1 YKPYNTRFKRTRKY
15 QELDRS
21 MLYNLYTE
29 QLKRLKKLNNDV
41 TENESCIKNIVS
53 YPIMT
58 EIVIYIDKLIQ
69 KEKEIIHDRHNRKFQ
84 ALNIPVNQGEFHN
97 KLVNNLSYRALSSAE
112 ESLLSKGWK
121 YAINLNKF
129 NNLNLKA
136 DIEYMYYCMDKKLL
150 LKNTDNANTVK
161 AALNDFGNKLKK
173 KVDEDIPNLS
183 SEELNAIS
191 TLLNEHSLVISKVD
205 KGNAVV
211 VMNKSDYLFK
221 ANEILNDK
229 RAFKKLNHNL
239 TDKRENELI
248 KFLLQ
253 LKKLVSAAPLGLKC
267 GTHIYL
273 FDLLK

>member
-1 YKPYNTRFKRTRKY
+1 MKCLRQYERIKLKHYKLEQNTEFLRICLIYNVLPKFIRYKPYNTRFKRTRKY
-15 QELDRS
+15 QELGRS
-21 MLYNLYTE
+21 MLYNIYTE

-41 TENESCIKNIVS
+41 TENGSCIKNIVS

-58 EIVIYIDKLIQ
+58 EIVIYIDKLIH

-84 ALNIPVNQGEFHN
+84 ALNIPVNQ
-97 KLVNNLSYRALSSAE
+97 AE

-129 NNLNLKA
+129 NNLNLKV
-136 DIEYMYYCMDKKLL
+136 DIEYMYYFMDKNLL
-150 LKNTDNANTVK
+150 LKNTDNANKVK
-161 AALNDFGNKLKK
+161 AALDDFGSKLKK

-191 TLLNEHSLVISKVD
+191 TLLNEYSLVISKVD
-205 KGNAVV
+205 KGNVVV

-229 RAFKKLNHNL
+229 RAFKNL
-239 TDKRENELI
+239 TI
-248 KFLLQ
+248 
-253 LKKLVSAAPLGLKC
+253 
-267 GTHIYL
+267 I
-273 FDLLK
+273 